1 MNITGVLTY
10 LRRLRRHYLGLP
22 QVILVGRAEYD
33 IIPMRV
39 LPWAKERQAWIC
51 GN

>member
-1 MNITGVLTY
+1 MNIHGVLTY

-33 IIPMRV
+33 IVPTRV